1 MEKKEKMF
9 QYTYSAAQQ
18 EEIKKIR
25 EKYIPREENK
35 LEQLRRL
42 DRAAGKKGT
51 AFSLTAGIAGCL
63 LFGLGMA
70 CTTVWASSLFLPGGS
85 CLHYLRLSALFP
97 YHKKRARK
105 TGSRNHSS
113 DRGTDEIASDYF
125 ISSSLSFKILGSS
138 FFLSFFIIQKYSG

>member
-1 MEKKEKMF
+1 MEKKEEMF

-18 EEIKKIR
+18 EEIRKIR

-70 CTTVWASSLFLPGGS
+70 CTTVWASSLFLPGIIIGLAGLAGIIS
-85 CLHYLRLSALFP
+85 AYPLYSHITKKEREKLAPEIIRLTEELM
-97 YHKKRARK
+97 K
-105 TGSRNHSS
+105 
-113 DRGTDEIASDYF
+113 
-125 ISSSLSFKILGSS
+125 
-138 FFLSFFIIQKYSG
+138 

>member
-1 MEKKEKMF
+1 MEKKEEMF

-18 EEIKKIR
+18 EEIRKIR
-25 EKYIPREENK
+25 EKYIPREETK

-70 CTTVWASSLFLPGGS
+70 CTTELSLDWRVLPA
-85 CLHYLRLSALFP
+85 LSPLIRSIP
-97 YHKKRARK
+97 ISQKKSVK
-105 TGSRNHSS
+105 NW
-113 DRGTDEIASDYF
+113 
-125 ISSSLSFKILGSS
+125 LPKSFV
-138 FFLSFFIIQKYSG
+138 